1 MLSGI
6 TALLAAASLSYAGP
20 VGPLTTFS
28 AGTPARASDVN
39 GNFSAVSTAVND
51 NASRITTLQSI
62 INTFGTANTFVGLGA
77 GNLTMSGI
85 HNTASGFQ
93 ALGNNTTGNSNTASG
108 VSALTRNTT
117 GNVNTASGS
126 GALSFNTTGSQNTAS
141 GASAL
146 FSNTTGSQNTA
157 SGELALSFNTTGT
170 ANIAIGFNAGSNL
183 TTGDNNIDI
192 GNAGVADE
200 VNTIR
205 IGTSQIATFVAG
217 VSGATSASGVMVL
230 VNSSGQ
236 LGTTTSSRR
245 FKQNI
250 ADMGDTT
257 SRLMRLRPV
266 TFHYKPGHDDGSR
279 LLQYGLIAEEVAA
292 VYPGLVASAP
302 DGKAQ
307 TVRYHFLTPML
318 LNEYQKQQRT
328 IEAQTVRIAQLEKQN
343 AEIAELKAQLTRMAA
358 MLGRLEQTRMVANAS
373 R

>member
-1 MLSGI
+1 MREQVMRTRSMLSGI

-62 INTFGTANTFVGLGA
+62 INTFGTTNTFVGLGA

-117 GNVNTASGS
+117 GNVNTASG
-126 GALSFNTTGSQNTAS
+126 
-141 GASAL
+141 
-146 FSNTTGSQNTA
+146 
-157 SGELALSFNTTGT
+157 ELALSFNSTGT

-200 VNTIR
+200 ANTIR
-205 IGTSQIATFVAG
+205 IGTSQIATFIAG
-217 VSGATSASGVMVL
+217 VSGAT
-230 VNSSGQ
+230 
-236 LGTTTSSRR
+236 
-245 FKQNI
+245 
-250 ADMGDTT
+250 
-257 SRLMRLRPV
+257 
-266 TFHYKPGHDDGSR
+266 
-279 LLQYGLIAEEVAA
+279 
-292 VYPGLVASAP
+292 
-302 DGKAQ
+302 
-307 TVRYHFLTPML
+307 
-318 LNEYQKQQRT
+318 
-328 IEAQTVRIAQLEKQN
+328 
-343 AEIAELKAQLTRMAA
+343 
-358 MLGRLEQTRMVANAS
+358 
-373 R
+373 